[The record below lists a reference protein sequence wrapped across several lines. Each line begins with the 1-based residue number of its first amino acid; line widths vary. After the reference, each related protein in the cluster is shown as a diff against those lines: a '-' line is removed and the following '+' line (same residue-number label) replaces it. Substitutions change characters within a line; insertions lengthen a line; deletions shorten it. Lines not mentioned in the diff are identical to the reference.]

1 MQGTDAF
8 HELRIYSVEPG
19 RTADMLD
26 RVRGPLKALFAHH
39 GIGVLADWTAAAGP
53 ACPAY
58 IYLMRWESWA
68 QREAAWRGFYAD
80 PQWHEARARTNRGS
94 ELVERYELHFLREAA
109 PWVEQPPAGI
119 ACRELFVSRCTV
131 GASRAAQELIRNE
144 IPAAL
149 APSGGVLLGA
159 FEFIT
164 GTDLPRFALWLGWP
178 DAVARER
185 ARNALAMKP
194 LGRADR
200 WLLTPAT
207 RPAPVAPT

>member
-1 MQGTDAF
+1 MAADAF

-26 RVRGPLKALFAHH
+26 RVQGPLKVLFGRH
-39 GIGVLADWTAAAGP
+39 GIRVQGDWTAAAGP
-53 ACPAY
+53 GCPAY

-68 QREAAWRGFYAD
+68 QRETAWGGFYAD
-80 PQWHEARARTNRGS
+80 PQWHDVRTRTNRGT

-109 PWVEQPPAGI
+109 PWVAAPQHI
-119 ACRELFVSRCTV
+119 TCRELVVARCNV
-131 GASRAAQELIRNE
+131 GASRAAHELMCAD

-164 GTDLPRFALWLGWP
+164 GVDLPRFALWVGWR
-178 DAVARER
+178 DFASRQQARD
-185 ARNALAMKP
+185 ALAIKP

-200 WLLTPAT
+200 WMLVPAT
-207 RPAPVAPT
+207 QGPQRSADT